1 MDQFL
6 TFKNFLFSKK
16 HEKVKKGL
24 TAVITGGS
32 GRIGSIFTNQLLLN
46 GHHVISLS
54 RDKNQ
59 FDKFKKNLPVKFQKK
74 LTWCFVDLSIPETIE
89 KTVKIIKTKFKNIDI
104 LINNGSQNLRGESV
118 NYDKKMIYSEF
129 WGGFGG
135 TFLLTEKFLPF
146 LRTSK
151 NAKIINVCSI
161 WGMNASKSSTYLN
174 LDIGPSQMLGSN
186 KASLIQYTKQL
197 ATREIKN
204 KITVNGLIPG
214 WFPRKGKKENA
225 KYIKSICQNIPA
237 NRIGKLK
244 DLISSVDFLTSYKS
258 TYYTG
263 QFIIVDGGYT
273 LW

>member
-1 MDQFL
+1 MDQYL
-6 TFKNFLFSKK
+6 SFKNFLNLRKE
-16 HEKVKKGL
+16 EKIKKGL

-32 GRIGSIFTNQLLLN
+32 GRIGSVFTNQLLLN
-46 GHHVISLS
+46 GHRVISLS
-54 RDKNQ
+54 RNKIQ
-59 FDKFKKNLPVKFQKK
+59 FENFKKNLPAKFQKK
-74 LTWCFVDLSIPETIE
+74 ITWYFLDLSSPDTIE
-89 KTVKIIKTKFKNIDI
+89 SAIKVIKTKHKKIDI
-104 LINNGSQNLRGESV
+104 LINNGSQNLRGENV
-118 NYDKKMIYSEF
+118 NYDKKKIFSEF

-135 TFLLTEKFLPF
+135 TFLLTEKILPI
-146 LRTSK
+146 LRSSK

-161 WGMNASKSSTYLN
+161 WGMNSSKSSTYLN

-214 WFPRKGKKENA
+214 WFPRKGKKENK
-225 KYIKSICQNIPA
+225 KYIRSICQNIPA

-258 TYYTG
+258 SYYTG
-263 QFIIVDGGYT
+263 QFLIVDGGYL